1 MKASHDTARLVV
13 LVVLVGLFAASQ
25 GGAQSAGPSYPTPN
39 TAVPFKEE
47 ITVTA
52 TGEAIQTKDV
62 PVPTTVISRDEIDDS
77 QLEGVSDLLRR
88 VPGMTIMRS
97 GNEGK
102 VTSAFTRGTN
112 SAQTL
117 VLFDGVRLNS
127 PYVGGYDLSLLT
139 TAGLERVEV
148 ARGPY
153 SALWGADAI
162 GGVLNAIP
170 RIGHP
175 GFDATIFGEGG
186 ETGWRRLQGD
196 VTFGSSHFNVFL
208 SGLHRAGDGELENDD
223 FETQQGLLNVGWNWT
238 NGSRLSV
245 VAQNVESETGI
256 PFVTP
261 GIPTLERRQKT
272 EQRLIAVPFRWTLN
286 KKWTLQLV
294 ASEVTRT
301 FDFSDPEDPW
311 GLTESTTNADTRDA
325 RLASNHFIGSHT
337 FTWGGEWREDEV
349 TDVSNLGENLDGATD
364 EVVSAFLQ
372 DVWQAGDKLRLILG
386 VRWDDTET
394 WGSEVSPRAHL
405 GWKLTSFTELRIG
418 YGQAFRQPSLGE
430 LYFPVSGNPD
440 LEPETSKS
448 WEIDIVMTPKDG
460 RNRWQLNFFN
470 TDLDN
475 LIEFDFAGYTNENI
489 GSATTRGIEL
499 VMNTALTNDFY
510 QLVQATWLDTE
521 DDQGQPLLRRPEWSG
536 SYTLTGSFWDRVRGD
551 LTVIYTGARWDVD
564 ATTFERVEIGGF
576 ATVDVSIAWQVYKE
590 LEITVRA
597 VNLLDREYQAV
608 RGYPMP
614 GRRFMGGLRLRL

>member
-1 MKASHDTARLVV
+1 MEKSHETSRLAV
-13 LVVLVGLFAASQ
+13 LAVLVGLFAASH
-25 GGAQSAGPSYPTPN
+25 GAAQSPGLPYPSYNPP
-39 TAVPFKEE
+39 VSFKEE

-52 TGEAIQTKDV
+52 TGEATDTQDV
-62 PVPTTVISRDEIDDS
+62 PVPTTVISRVEMDDAQMDE
-77 QLEGVSDLLRR
+77 VSDVLRR

-112 SAQTL
+112 STQTL

-127 PYVGGYDLSLLT
+127 PSFGGYDLSLLT

-162 GGVLNAIP
+162 GGVINAIP
-170 RIGHP
+170 MIGHP
-175 GFDATIFGEGG
+175 GFEGTIFGEGG
-186 ETGWRRLQGD
+186 ESGWRRFEGD
-196 VTFGSSHFNVFL
+196 LNFGTDHFNVYL
-208 SGLHRAGDGELENDD
+208 SGLHREGEGALENDD

-245 VAQNVESETGI
+245 VAQNVESNTGI

-261 GIPTLERRQKT
+261 DVPTPERRQNA
-272 EQRLIAVPFRWTLN
+272 EQQMIAVPFRWTLN

-301 FDFSDPEDPW
+301 FEFSDPEDPW

-325 RLASNHFIGSHT
+325 RLASNHLIGAHT
-337 FTWGGEWREDEV
+337 FTWGGEWREDDV
-349 TDVSNLGENLDGATD
+349 TEISNLGETLDGVTD

-372 DVWQAGDKLRLILG
+372 DVWQAGDKVRLILG
-386 VRWDDTET
+386 VRYDDTET

-405 GWKLTSFTELRIG
+405 GWKLSSFTELRVG
-418 YGQAFRQPSLGE
+418 YGRAFRQPSLGE
-430 LYFPVSGNPD
+430 LYFPLSGNPD
-440 LEPETSKS
+440 LEPETSNS
-448 WEIDIVMTPKDG
+448 WEIDVVMTPKDG
-460 RNRWQLNFFN
+460 RNRWQINYFN

-475 LIEFDFAGYTNENI
+475 LIEFDFANYTNENI
-489 GSATTRGIEL
+489 GSATIQGVEL
-499 VMNTALTNDFY
+499 VMNTALTQDFY

-521 DDQGQPLLRRPEWSG
+521 DDQGQQLLRRPEWSG
-536 SYTLTGSFWDRVRGD
+536 AYTLTGSFWDRVRGD

-564 ATTFERVEIGGF
+564 PTTFERVEIGGF
-576 ATVDVSIAWQVYKE
+576 ATVDLSIAWRMYKE
-590 LEITVRA
+590 LEITARA
-597 VNLLDREYQAV
+597 MNLLDRDYQAV
-608 RGYPMP
+608 NGYTMP
-614 GRRFMGGLRLRL
+614 GRRFIGGLRLTL

>member
-1 MKASHDTARLVV
+1 MKASHQKRTVALVV
-13 LVVLVGLFAASQ
+13 FFGLLLLSPTAARVY
-25 GGAQSAGPSYPTPN
+25 AQSYPTYNAP
-39 TAVPFKEE
+39 VSFKEE

-52 TGEAIQTKDV
+52 TGEETDAKDV
-62 PVPTTVISRDEIDDS
+62 PVPTTVISRAEMDDA
-77 QLEGVSDLLRR
+77 QLENVADILRR

-139 TAGLERVEV
+139 TSGLERVEV

-175 GFDATIFGEGG
+175 GFNATLFGEGG
-186 ETGWRRLQGD
+186 ETGWRRLEGD
-196 VTFGSSHFNVFL
+196 LTLGSEHFNLYL
-208 SGLHRAGDGELENDD
+208 SALHREGDGELENDD
-223 FETQQGLLNVGWNWT
+223 FETQQGLLNLGWNWG

-261 GIPTLERRQKT
+261 GNPTLARRQKA
-272 EQRLIAVPFRWTLN
+272 EQRLIAVPLRWALN
-286 KKWTLQLV
+286 KKWSLQLT

-301 FDFSDPEDPW
+301 FEFTDPDDPW
-311 GLTESTTNADTRDA
+311 GLTDSQTNADTRDA
-325 RLASNHFIGSHT
+325 RLASNHLLGSHT

-349 TDVSNLGENLDGATD
+349 TDVSNLGENLDGVTD

-372 DVWQAGDKLRLILG
+372 DVWQAGDKVRLIVG

-405 GWKLTSFTELRIG
+405 GWKLSSFTELRVG

-430 LYFPVSGNPD
+430 LYFPLSGNPD
-440 LEPETSKS
+440 LEPETSRS
-448 WEIDIVMTPKDG
+448 WEIDIVMTPKDD
-460 RNRWQLNFFN
+460 RNRWQLNLFN

-475 LIEFDFAGYTNENI
+475 LIEFDFANYTNENI
-489 GSATTRGIEL
+489 GSATTRGAEL
-499 VMNTALTNDFY
+499 VMNTALTSEFY
-510 QLVQATWLDTE
+510 QLVQVTYLNTE
-521 DDQGQPLLRRPEWSG
+521 DDQGRELLRRPEWSG

-551 LTVIYTGARWDVD
+551 LTVIYTGSRWDVD
-564 ATTFERVEIGGF
+564 PTTFERLEVGGF
-576 ATVDVSIAWQVYKE
+576 ATVDLAVGWQAAKE
-590 LEITVRA
+590 LEITLRA
-597 VNLLDREYQAV
+597 VNLLDRDYQAV
-608 RGYPMP
+608 RGYLMP